1 MALIK
6 CPDCG
11 KMFSEYAECCPD
23 CGCPTKDAKAANIV
37 NDSPIP
43 QPTEEV
49 GSNEQALSIIDEKSV
64 EGKAEIQQ
72 DLQPST
78 EEDESIVEEKNPN
91 RKWLWGVGIM
101 TVLIVVGFFIIV
113 YNSFDPQKDDK
124 EVESDST
131 QIETPKEQSKQ
142 SKDFLSTDWGTFEL
156 YGKVKSVTYNF
167 NDPVEIQFDIYGRVK
182 TIGMNGYYAEIHRF
196 ENGKISEI
204 QWEENWCNQLT
215 YAYNNADCTY
225 SPVPT
230 NYSFINKS
238 IGNGETYILHYDDNN
253 NLENVERISY
263 FHEEAVE
270 TETYQITINEKDS
283 HGNWIKR
290 ICPYGHEVEVVTRN
304 IEYYPENKGNSFS
317 EPRTYYHEDIWVE
330 EIDDGYGNPSNFE
343 ASNSATIKFTTQHT
357 VRIELEQQETFV
369 WEGTYSIEGQTITM
383 SVQDVVYDSKRKE
396 VVTATLKGNK
406 LIIGENHLNL
416 PRELERK
423 GVVETTSE

>member
-131 QIETPKEQSKQ
+131 
-142 SKDFLSTDWGTFEL
+142 
-156 YGKVKSVTYNF
+156 
-167 NDPVEIQFDIYGRVK
+167 
-182 TIGMNGYYAEIHRF
+182 
-196 ENGKISEI
+196 
-204 QWEENWCNQLT
+204 
-215 YAYNNADCTY
+215 
-225 SPVPT
+225 
-230 NYSFINKS
+230 
-238 IGNGETYILHYDDNN
+238 
-253 NLENVERISY
+253 
-263 FHEEAVE
+263 
-270 TETYQITINEKDS
+270 
-283 HGNWIKR
+283 
-290 ICPYGHEVEVVTRN
+290 VEVVTRN

-317 EPRTYYHEDIWVE
+317 EPRTYYHEDIWVD
-330 EIDDGYGNPSNFE
+330 EIEDGYGNPSTVE
-343 ASNSATIKFTTQHT
+343 ASESATIEFSPNNS
-357 VRIELEQQETFV
+357 VRIKHEAMDFDE

-383 SVQDVVYDSKRKE
+383 SVQELVYNAITMSYDSERKE